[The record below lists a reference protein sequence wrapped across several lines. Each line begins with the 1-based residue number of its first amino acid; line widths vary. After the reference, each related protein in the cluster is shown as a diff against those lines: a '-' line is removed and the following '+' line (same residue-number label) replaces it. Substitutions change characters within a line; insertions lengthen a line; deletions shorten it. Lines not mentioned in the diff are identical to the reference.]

1 MWNLLCTPIR
11 KLTQTSV
18 LHNRQY
24 SQLLPISAAAITNN
38 DSTSYRLFNYLIDIW
53 DGLLLAAPKKRRSIA
68 KRRHLRK
75 FKALKPR
82 NDIEDCVMC
91 GSKKLQGKLCQN
103 CFQWTMSL
111 TEKVWQKQKDE
122 GGCRTDRFVK

>member
-1 MWNLLCTPIR
+1 MLNVLYTPTRRLVQI
-11 KLTQTSV
+11 SI
-18 LHNRQY
+18 LHNRQC
-24 SQLLPISAAAITNN
+24 SQLLPMSAAITNN
-38 DSTSYRLFNYLIDIW
+38 DSTSNRLLNYLIDIW

-68 KRRHLRK
+68 KRRHLRN

-82 NDIEDCVMC
+82 NDIEDCVVC
-91 GSKKLQGKLCQN
+91 GSKKLRGKLCQN